1 MVIGQHHSLSSKYLS
16 LYVNELTYRENVREW
31 EVEDIFIDLI
41 GHCMNCGNNT
51 NFNGYF
57 QRKNSA
63 ITVFKNCDL

>member
-16 LYVNELTYRENVREW
+16 LYVNEITYRENMREHTNK
-31 EVEDIFIDLI
+31 EVLIDLLQ
-41 GHCMNCGNNT
+41 HCMNCGNNT

-63 ITVFKNCDL
+63 ITDFKNYDL